1 MSTKYLLLWFEA
13 PLQAWGYDSKFSSRQ
28 TNDFPTKSGIYGIY
42 LSALGLKGEQ
52 KQILKEL
59 SGFNQT
65 IFAFSK
71 DLGTPTLVDYHMVGS
86 GYNKEDKW
94 ESFLIPRKEDGSFAV
109 AANGYGGSKIT
120 YRHYLQNAFFAV
132 IQELNEDLCNRITKA
147 LLNPTFDIYLG
158 RKNCVPTDFVFRG
171 SFDSFEEAK
180 ENADRIAFEDKGLKL
195 NFSVSETEF
204 DDDSEKIV
212 LNDVPICFGEIK
224 LYKERVVY
232 VTSGKPKE

>member
-13 PLQAWGYDSKFSSRQ
+13 PLQSWGYDSKFASRQ

-52 KQILKEL
+52 KEILKEL
-59 SGFNQT
+59 SDFNQT

-71 DLGTPTLVDYHMVGS
+71 DSSTPTLVDYHMVGS
-86 GYNKEDKW
+86 GYNKKDKW
-94 ESFLIPRKEDGSFAV
+94 QEYLIPKTLKGESTKNTEGSI
-109 AANGYGGSKIT
+109 IT
-120 YRHYLQNAFFAV
+120 YRYYLQNAYFAV

-180 ENADRIAFEDKGLKL
+180 ENADKIAFEDKGLKL